1 MNSLAGRT
9 VLITGASGNV
19 GQACIEVLLGMQA
32 RLVLFDIVP
41 PPITPSAH
49 SDVALVQVDVAD
61 REAVQAAFDAAVA
74 RFGRI
79 DAAILAA
86 GIEGPVA
93 PVAAISEAQLDA
105 VLRVNLKGC
114 LFPMQACLEHM
125 KAQDGG
131 SIVALSSISGVV
143 GAATLGAYAMSKHA
157 VLGLVRTAALESGR
171 HGIRVNAVCPGPVE
185 SDMMRRL
192 DRALSAHDPGRA
204 AGQPD
209 AAKSLPTQRYVSALE
224 VARMAAFLCSDEAGS
239 CHGGAYMVDGG
250 FTAR

>member
-1 MNSLAGRT
+1 MNSLAGRA
-9 VLITGASGNV
+9 VLITGASGNI
-19 GQACIEVLLGMQA
+19 GQACVEVLLAAGA
-32 RLVLFDIVP
+32 RPVLFDIAP
-41 PPITPSAH
+41 PPARLADH
-49 SDVALVQVDVAD
+49 SDVAFVQVDVTDHA
-61 REAVQAAFDAAVA
+61 AVQAAFDAALG

-93 PVAAISEAQLDA
+93 PIEAISEAQLDA

-114 LFPMQACLEHM
+114 FFAMQACLQHM
-125 KAQDGG
+125 KAQGAG

-171 HGIRVNAVCPGPVE
+171 HGVRVNAVCPGPVE

-192 DRALSAHDPGRA
+192 DRALSEHDPGRA

-224 VARMAAFLCSDEAGS
+224 VARMAAFLCGDEAGS

>member
-9 VLITGASGNV
+9 VLITGAAGNI
-19 GQACIEVLLGMQA
+19 GQACTEVLLEAGA
-32 RLVLFDIVP
+32 RLVLFDIA
-41 PPITPSAH
+41 PSSLRLADH
-49 SDVALVQVDVAD
+49 TNVVFVQVDVTD
-61 REAVQAAFDAAVA
+61 RAAVQAAFDTALG

-86 GIEGPVA
+86 GVEGPVA
-93 PVAAISEAQLDA
+93 PIEAISEEQLDA

-114 LFPMQACLEHM
+114 LFAMQACIAHM
-125 KAQDGG
+125 KGQRGG

-171 HGIRVNAVCPGPVE
+171 HGVRVNAVCPGPVE

-192 DRALSAHDPGRA
+192 DSALSEHDPGRA

-209 AAKSLPTQRYVSALE
+209 AAKSLPTQRYVSPLE
-224 VARMAAFLCSDEAGS
+224 VARMAVFLCSDETGS